1 MPLNY
6 PLQCS
11 FKILAIAQQ
20 LAVRD
25 ARGKLLYYARR
36 KLMKLKESVTL
47 YADEAQTMPLYQID
61 ADRIIDFSASYR
73 ITDRQGTLLAHLR
86 RRGMRSLWR
95 ASYEIDIPGLGTLQ
109 VSEANPWVRVADGL
123 VEGIPVLGW
132 FSGYFLHPQYD
143 VRDRAGRLL
152 TSLRKEPAFLESCF
166 AIERHLPQ
174 GEAQDLAIALAL
186 TMLLLLER
194 DRG

>member
-6 PLQCS
+6 PLQYS

-25 ARGKLLYYARR
+25 ARGQLLYYARR

-47 YADEAQTMPLYQID
+47 YADEAQTTPLYQID

-73 ITDRQGTLLAHLR
+73 ITDRHGAVLGQLR

-95 ASYEIDIPGLGTLQ
+95 ASYEIEVPGLGTLQ
-109 VSEANPWVRVADGL
+109 VREANPWVRVADGL

-132 FSGYFLHPQYD
+132 FSGYLLHPQYD

-152 TSLRKEPAFLESCF
+152 TSLRKEPAFLEGRF
-166 AIERHLPQ
+166 ALERHLPLDD
-174 GEAQDLAIALAL
+174 AQELAISLAL